1 MASDR
6 EIPLVR
12 DDRPSAVVIV
22 VETDGRVKTFTECLG
37 VCFFEE
43 DDDAPERY
51 SIEYGDGTYIDTYY
65 TQYYECIAVR
75 VDQVFVVCPRAV
87 DHITEPRMES
97 FYLITKDRVLE
108 EYTDIHDVRIEC
120 VMSSGF
126 GPNKRHLTIGET
138 TALCHAGSPEIVLT
152 DGHLDLYS
160 WDLRDVV
167 YTQVNSARRLHFVTV
182 LNRRSRG

>member
-1 MASDR
+1 MVSDR

-12 DDRPSAVVIV
+12 DGHPSAVVIV

-51 SIEYGDGTYIDTYY
+51 SIEYEDGTYIDTYD

-75 VDQVFVVCPRAV
+75 VDQVFVICPRAV
-87 DHITEPRMES
+87 DHIMEPRMES

-108 EYTDIHDVRIEC
+108 EYTDIHDVRIEGAL
-120 VMSSGF
+120 SSGF
-126 GPNKRHLTIGET
+126 GPKELHPTIGET
-138 TALCHAGSPEIVLT
+138 TALCHTGSPEIVLT

-160 WDLRDVV
+160 WDLCDAV
-167 YTQVNSARRLHFVTV
+167 YTQINSARRLHFVTV
-182 LNRRSRG
+182 LNRRGRG

>member
-87 DHITEPRMES
+87 DHIMEPRMES

-108 EYTDIHDVRIEC
+108 EYTDINDVRIEC

-126 GPNKRHLTIGET
+126 GPNERHLTIGET

-167 YTQVNSARRLHFVTV
+167 YTQVNSVRRLHFVTV
-182 LNRRSRG
+182 LNRGRRG